1 MVAAT
6 DPPAACN
13 HDGPR
18 RRVSTRALVRT
29 REAMRAGMSHTLDVQ
44 LNLERNLMQEL
55 RPNISHNHR
64 K

>member
-1 MVAAT
+1 
-6 DPPAACN
+6 
-13 HDGPR
+13 
-18 RRVSTRALVRT
+18 VSTRALVRT